1 MRHLRQVRWKE
12 IVRSTASASY
22 RHDCTDVAA
31 AMAFEFVFAIFPFIL
46 VLTASLVVTGIPPE
60 LFTQRLIDLG
70 IVVPVPILK
79 AVDENVKHLW
89 NAYQS
94 LFVFGVIGV
103 VFPASASMSTTMSA
117 MNRAYEVKESR
128 SFWRRRALSLV
139 LVVSLGISLV
149 ILFNLFVFGTQLEE
163 WLTERWFEGGA
174 VPTILAFSRRAT
186 GTIGTVAV
194 VACIYRLAPDIR
206 QRWIDVLP
214 GSLLFLLLWS
224 AIAAGFT
231 FFIDSLSYY
240 TIVTG
245 LLSGVIVLLLC
256 AYLVALVLLIG
267 GELNGALYTM
277 RNGPRPSVA
286 AVAGAAAKPGSQA

>member
-1 MRHLRQVRWKE
+1 
-12 IVRSTASASY
+12 
-22 RHDCTDVAA
+22 
-31 AMAFEFVFAIFPFIL
+31 MAFDLVFAIFPFIL

-60 LFTQRLIDLG
+60 VFTQRLIDLG
-70 IVVPVPILK
+70 VVVPVPILK

-117 MNRAYEVKESR
+117 MNRAYEVEESR
-128 SFWRRRALSLV
+128 SFWRRRAVSLV

-149 ILFNLFVFGTQLEE
+149 LLFNLFVFGSQLEQ

-186 GTIGTVAV
+186 GTIGTIVVA
-194 VACIYRLAPDIR
+194 ACIYRLAPDIR
-206 QRWIDVLP
+206 QRWVDVLP
-214 GSLLFLLLWS
+214 GSVLFLVLWS

-231 FFIDSLSYY
+231 FFINSLSYY
-240 TIVTG
+240 NIVTG

-256 AYLVALVLLIG
+256 AYLIALVLLIG
-267 GELNGALYTM
+267 GELNGVLHAM
-277 RNGPRPSVA
+277 RNGSNSSMVCPAGSAVKPR
-286 AVAGAAAKPGSQA
+286 SQA